1 MKVIKSI
8 KNIISKYKFD
18 TSTLITSF
26 IIMFALGVGFLYINA
41 HYEIKKEDLLRE
53 ESSYKLD
60 SNLTLRGLSLYI
72 GNDEVYRF
80 IGVSGG
86 RVVIP
91 DSVNR
96 VLTINSFLIGE
107 VPVTTRLYHYVMDG
121 FTITDDKAFEKY
133 YDVAMD
139 GKTKDE
145 WIAFIIKLK
154 EKTGHDFRMPT
165 IDEWIYAARGGITNC
180 NYKYSGSDSI
190 DKVAIYSC
198 TRRPDFP
205 LMCRQKA
212 PNVLGL
218 YDMSGLV
225 EELTSTPNLVYFPEL
240 RVFKEKLPQ
249 TIIDG
254 NLSIGGFERS
264 NAEDCAILKKPMF
277 GAHTGTRLVLVE

>member
-1 MKVIKSI
+1 MKVVKNI
-8 KNIISKYKFD
+8 KNKICKYKFD
-18 TSTLITSF
+18 TNTLITSF
-26 IIMFALGVGFLYINA
+26 IIVFALGVGFLYINA
-41 HYEIKKEDLLRE
+41 HYEIKTEDLLRE
-53 ESSYKLD
+53 KNSCKLD

-72 GNDEVYRF
+72 GDDEVYRF

-86 RVVIP
+86 RVVIQ

-96 VLTINSFLIGE
+96 VLTVNSFLIGE
-107 VPVTTRLYHYVMDG
+107 VPVTTRLYHYVIDG

-145 WIAFIIKLK
+145 WIAFINKLK

-165 IDEWIYAARGGITNC
+165 IDEWVYAARGGITNC

-190 DKVAIYSC
+190 DKVAVYSR
-198 TRRPDFP
+198 TRRPDLP

-225 EELTSTPNLVYFPEL
+225 EELTSTQNLTYFPKL
-240 RVFKEKLPQ
+240 RVFEEKLPQ
-249 TIIDG
+249 AVIDG
-254 NLSIGGFERS
+254 NVSVGGFERS
-264 NAEDCAILKKPMF
+264 NAEDCAILREPLM